1 MSERISSKRTPPF
14 SIRLSQEE
22 RAEIEK
28 RAADA
33 GLTIGGYCKSIIFN
47 APPPR
52 RSRRPPIDKVE
63 LARLLGEIG
72 RLGNNLNQIAHKLNM
87 EVLIDLPELQSALK
101 DLGILRASVV
111 MALGYTEDAHHDDV
125 RLLHDH

>member
-1 MSERISSKRTPPF
+1 MSEDIFSKRTPPF
-14 SIRLSQEE
+14 SIRLSHDE

-28 RAADA
+28 RATDA

-47 APPPR
+47 TPPPR

-87 EVLIDLPELQSALK
+87 ESLVDLPELQYALK
-101 DLGILRASVV
+101 DLAILRASVV
-111 MALGYTEDAHHDDV
+111 MALGYKIDTHHDDGRV
-125 RLLHDH
+125 KS